1 MTSELSRRILSRSLV
16 AVGTIALVGIGG
28 TSPAFASGSVADNH
42 PTGLMSPGT
51 AVLIF
56 AGIPLL
62 VAAVIWLLVSAPSWT
77 RKARTSD
84 SDAFTGDAL
93 VVSSD
98 TEAEMTIG
106 GGDFGSTKT
115 PMDIAAGI
123 DVPPGGTSARW

>member
-1 MTSELSRRILSRSLV
+1 MTSELSRRIMSRSL
-16 AVGTIALVGIGG
+16 AAAGTIAVVSIAG
-28 TSPAFASGSVADNH
+28 TAPAFASGSVADNN

-56 AGIPLL
+56 LGIPAL
-62 VAAVIWLLVSAPSWT
+62 VAAVIWLLASAPSWT

-98 TEAEMTIG
+98 ADSGMAIG